1 MEKGN
6 RVYKMELTVMLPI
19 RRRKGTR
26 ALLHWQMLLKVRKIK
41 NLLFLKMFTF
51 LDVFG
56 SPLLK

>member
-19 RRRKGTR
+19 RRHKGTR
-26 ALLHWQMLLKVRKIK
+26 ALLQWQTLLKVRKIK

-51 LDVFG
+51 FYVFRA
-56 SPLLK
+56 PLLK